1 MADFRAL
8 CATVLAYNEGRDE
21 YNFSHLEDYDRDNA
35 AFDAWQKIKAELKSA
50 LSQPEPE
57 GPQPIP
63 VSERLPGPDLC
74 WWFTPESDEEYGWW
88 VLETYGMERE
98 PQPTHWLPAHALP
111 IPRSEND

>member
-1 MADFRAL
+1 MTTDWKAL
-8 CATVLAYNEGRDE
+8 CAELLTALVSWSPAGGGPLEGEEAEAEANLISRARAALA
-21 YNFSHLEDYDRDNA
+21 
-35 AFDAWQKIKAELKSA
+35 
-50 LSQPEPE
+50 QPEPE